1 MAVKVLVTDGEQRP
15 ALAIVRS
22 LARQGMSVIAGSDHD
37 VSLASCSRGC
47 SGRVTYPSPY
57 SAPDAFSSW
66 LQDFVARTRID
77 VVLPVT
83 DVTTHLVSR
92 NAPALKKLTSLA
104 VPDFPAFDFVC
115 DKGRL
120 VEWAA
125 RCGVRTPRTELVD
138 VAGGLHAAIDRVVYP
153 AVVKP
158 VRSRYLTPSGWRSTS
173 VHYANSRDELV
184 ALYRE
189 HDDLT
194 AQPSLI
200 QERISGPGVGMFVL
214 FDRGR
219 PIAEFAH
226 QRLREKPPSGG
237 VSVLRESVRV
247 DPTLRR
253 WAERLLAPLGWHGVA
268 MLEFKRDAVTGDP
281 YLIEVNGRFWGS
293 LQLAVD
299 AGLDFPALTARL
311 ALGQVPAATPRY
323 REGVQSRWLL
333 GDLDHLLLR
342 LRHTAR
348 ELQLPETAPGRA
360 EALWRF
366 MKFLGR
372 DLHYEIE
379 KLDDPGPALH
389 ELREYVRALSTS
401 ALESAG
407 QRITP
412 MNQLVARRP
421 VLKASASKSTHV

>member
-1 MAVKVLVTDGEQRP
+1 MAMRVLVTDGEQRP

-22 LARQGMSVIAGSDHD
+22 LARQGMCVLAGSERE
-37 VSLASCSRGC
+37 VSLASSSRAC
-47 SGRVTYPSPY
+47 SGRVIYPSPY
-57 SAPDAFSSW
+57 SAPEAFSAW
-66 LQDFVARTRID
+66 LQGFVTRARID
-77 VVLPVT
+77 VVIPVT

-92 NAPALKKLTSLA
+92 DANALRTLTALP
-104 VPDFPAFDFVC
+104 VPDVAAFDFVS

-138 VAGGLHAAIDRVVYP
+138 AAGGLQAALERVVYP

-158 VRSRYLTPSGWRSTS
+158 VRSRYLTSAGWRSTG
-173 VHYANSRDELV
+173 VHYAHSRDELV

-189 HDDLT
+189 RDYLT
-194 AQPSLI
+194 ALPSLI
-200 QERISGPGVGMFVL
+200 QERIHGPGIGMFVL

-219 PIAEFAH
+219 LVAEFAH
-226 QRLREKPPSGG
+226 RRLREKPPSGG
-237 VSVLRESVRV
+237 VSVLCESVAV
-247 DPTLRR
+247 DPILRR
-253 WAERLLAPLGWHGVA
+253 WAERLLAPIEWHGVA
-268 MLEFKRDAVTGDP
+268 MLEFKRDAVTGHP

-299 AGLDFPALTARL
+299 AGVDFPALAARL
-311 ALGQVPAATPRY
+311 ALGQTPAAVPRY

-348 ELQLPETAPGRA
+348 ELQLPATAPNRA
-360 EALWRF
+360 EALWHFLRF
-366 MKFLGR
+366 FGR

-379 KLDDPGPALH
+379 KLDDRGPALH
-389 ELREYVRALSTS
+389 ELREYVRALSSS
-401 ALESAG
+401 ARGSAR
-407 QRITP
+407 QRI
-412 MNQLVARRP
+412 
-421 VLKASASKSTHV
+421 ASMHKPAAVSTHV

>member
-22 LARQGMSVIAGSDHD
+22 LARQGMSVLAGSEHH

-47 SGRVTYPSPY
+47 SGRVTYPSPC
-57 SAPDAFSSW
+57 SAPEAFSSW
-66 LQDFVARTRID
+66 LQDFVARARID

-92 NAPALKKLTSLA
+92 NANALRTLTALP
-104 VPDFPAFDFVC
+104 VPDFHAFDFVS

-138 VAGGLHAAIDRVVYP
+138 AAGGLPAAIERVVYP

-158 VRSRYLTPSGWRSTS
+158 VRSRYLTPAGWRSTG

-189 HDDLT
+189 RDYLT

-200 QERISGPGVGMFVL
+200 QERICGPGVGMFVL

-226 QRLREKPPSGG
+226 RRLREKPPSGG
-237 VSVLRESVRV
+237 VSVLRESVPV
-247 DPTLRR
+247 DPILRR
-253 WAERLLAPLGWHGVA
+253 WAERLLAPIGWHGVA
-268 MLEFKRDAVTGDP
+268 MLEFKRDAVTGHP

-299 AGLDFPALTARL
+299 AGLDFPALTAQL
-311 ALGQVPAATPRY
+311 ALGHVPAAAPRY
-323 REGVQSRWLL
+323 REGVRSRWLL
-333 GDLDHLLLR
+333 GDVDHLLLR
-342 LRHTAR
+342 LRRTAR
-348 ELQLPETAPGRA
+348 GLQLPATAPGRV
-360 EALWRF
+360 ETLWRF
-366 MKFLGR
+366 LRFFGR

-379 KLDDPGPALH
+379 KLDDPGPGLH
-389 ELREYVRALSTS
+389 ELREYVRALATS
-401 ALESAG
+401 ALASAR
-407 QRITP
+407 QRIAA
-412 MNQLVARRP
+412 MRRP
-421 VLKASASKSTHV
+421 VARPPFNASASTSTHV

>member
-1 MAVKVLVTDGEQRP
+1 MALKVLVTDGEQRP

-22 LARQGMSVIAGSDHD
+22 LARQGMCVLAGSERE
-37 VSLASCSRGC
+37 VSLASSSRGC
-47 SGRVTYPSPY
+47 SGGVTYPSPY
-57 SAPDAFSSW
+57 SAPEAFSAW
-66 LQDFVARTRID
+66 LQAFVARARID

-92 NAPALKKLTSLA
+92 DAKALRTLA
-104 VPDFPAFDFVC
+104 ALPVPELAAFDFVS

-125 RCGVRTPRTELVD
+125 RCGVRTPRTEFVD
-138 VAGGLHAAIDRVVYP
+138 PAGGLHAAIERVVYP

-158 VRSRYLTPSGWRSTS
+158 VRSRYLTPSGWRGTG
-173 VHYANSRDELV
+173 VHYAYSREELV

-189 HDDLT
+189 RDYLA

-219 PIAEFAH
+219 PVAEFAH
-226 QRLREKPPSGG
+226 RRLREKPPSGG
-237 VSVLRESVRV
+237 VSVLCESVPV
-247 DPTLRR
+247 DPILRG
-253 WAERLLAPLGWHGVA
+253 WAERLLAPIGWHGVA
-268 MLEFKRDAVTGDP
+268 MLEFKRDAVTGHP

-299 AGLDFPALTARL
+299 AGVDFPALTAQL
-311 ALGQVPAATPRY
+311 ALGQVPASPPRY

-342 LRHTAR
+342 LRHSAR
-348 ELQLPETAPGRA
+348 ELQLPATAPGRA
-360 EALWRF
+360 GALWDV
-366 MKFLGR
+366 LSCSGR

-379 KLDDPGPALH
+379 KRDDPGPAVH
-389 ELREYVRALSTS
+389 ELREYVRALSSS
-401 ALESAG
+401 ARAW
-407 QRITP
+407 
-412 MNQLVARRP
+412 ARRRIVP
-421 VLKASASKSTHV
+421 MRRLASATSTNV